1 MKKILL
7 LSVLFIFSCL
17 EAFSTSK
24 DVPFL
29 DADPEKII
37 SEMETNSNKVVEG
50 HVEKNIIMSLSNC
63 IRLALGNNPEISSAF
78 QDILATDA
86 QIKQTWSN
94 FFPQIGWQTS
104 YTHIKQLQLSDALN
118 RNLQY
123 DYYIL
128 GQASLQQLLYD
139 FGVTQNEATI
149 LRLGYQANIKT
160 FMETVNSVIR
170 DTKDAYY
177 KLLYCYEAEQ
187 VAQRNVDNYQQFYD
201 QAKAFYTT
209 GLNPKIDVTIALSNL
224 SRSKLQLISAQ
235 NDINTAI
242 ANLNNIMG
250 IPRLTPYKLSESLE
264 FSPIDISFEDTVEI
278 AKKSRPDLKRS
289 LILLEQA
296 RQNVKLA
303 QKAFMP
309 TITAQGEYQRGG
321 KHWTSND
328 GWNIGL
334 ALNFTGINVAQIINN
349 INEARYL
356 YDKQIAE
363 AKKMQN
369 DVFLEIQTAFI
380 KLNEKSNQLPVAIL
394 QLKQS
399 KENFELSF
407 GRYRVG
413 VASPIEYREA
423 ENTYTSAQLTYY
435 NALYEYNSAKA
446 DLEKAI
452 GTNLPKSASVVD
464 LEK

>member
-1 MKKILL
+1 MKKN
-7 LSVLFIFSCL
+7 S
-17 EAFSTSK
+17 ASK

-29 DADPEKII
+29 DVDPEKII
-37 SEMETNSNKVVEG
+37 SEMDTNSNKVVEG
-50 HVEKNIIMSLSNC
+50 HVEKNIVMSLSNC

-78 QDILATDA
+78 QDILAADA

-177 KLLYCYEAEQ
+177 KLLYSYEAEQ

-235 NDINTAI
+235 NDINAAI

-250 IPRLTPYKLSESLE
+250 IPRITPYKLSESLE

-309 TITAQGEYQRGG
+309 TITGQGEYQRG
-321 KHWTSND
+321 
-328 GWNIGL
+328 
-334 ALNFTGINVAQIINN
+334 
-349 INEARYL
+349 
-356 YDKQIAE
+356 
-363 AKKMQN
+363 
-369 DVFLEIQTAFI
+369 
-380 KLNEKSNQLPVAIL
+380 
-394 QLKQS
+394 
-399 KENFELSF
+399 
-407 GRYRVG
+407 
-413 VASPIEYREA
+413 
-423 ENTYTSAQLTYY
+423 
-435 NALYEYNSAKA
+435 
-446 DLEKAI
+446 
-452 GTNLPKSASVVD
+452 
-464 LEK
+464 

>member
-29 DADPEKII
+29 DSDPEKII

-201 QAKAFYTT
+201 QAKAFYT
-209 GLNPKIDVTIALSNL
+209 
-224 SRSKLQLISAQ
+224 
-235 NDINTAI
+235 
-242 ANLNNIMG
+242 
-250 IPRLTPYKLSESLE
+250 YKLSESLE